1 MNEDNREYKSQL
13 YPSKDANLLSKDEEI
28 KEKRWMYEANNDE
41 LVPAEYDAEK
51 MYCLISKLKNE
62 TEEIHEIE
70 QRFKDHNSDDIKD
83 FLRAIYLSS
92 PKSDKEKEK
101 FGWARDI
108 KIDIVKGSIYKIKKY
123 FLENNNL
130 KDIRGG
136 SILIDYLNNDVVKD
150 QLLKLGYSEINIVY
164 CGGGNI
170 FVVVPSGSGEK
181 ICESLETTFRNIS
194 LTAMNA
200 FESITISLHEFA
212 FNFKHISGKLSE
224 KLEERKKLKLYN
236 INPDNDLGS
245 INIRGKS
252 INFSEY
258 KAAEE
263 LKDSGVVCELCD
275 IRDAKYLIEES
286 EGSVAVC
293 ASCLRKHLAGK
304 AKSMFNDEFKEYTF
318 VKLEDNNIKSID
330 DISKNIAVIYGD
342 GNNMGKVVMEI
353 QNVFEMMYFSRK
365 TDKITKRSVYEAIN
379 ETMEKNAK
387 FEVIALGGDDIFIIV
402 PAEHAFN
409 ITTKIIDKFDKGFNN
424 KITMSVGLVISKSNT
439 PIASLFSIAQQKLKS
454 AKALIKKDKNI
465 EEGSIDIV
473 ELLGNMHIN
482 FGDKGVFPVT
492 NSKFKKILKEI
503 KEFTSNNSA
512 SSQLHKTNY
521 AQKTMIEEE
530 FNLFYYYQESK
541 KKKKE
546 ESIDQLIKR
555 IYGNSEERALPYQI
569 SWDDLILV
577 SKWCKG
583 GQ

>member
-13 YPSKDANLLSKDEEI
+13 YPSKDANLLNKDEEL
-28 KEKRWMYEANNDE
+28 KEKRWVYNASKDE
-41 LVPAEYDAEK
+41 LAPSEYDTEK
-51 MYCLISKLKNE
+51 IYCLISKFKNK
-62 TEEIHEIE
+62 TEETNELKK
-70 QRFKDHNSDDIKD
+70 RFRSYNSDDIKD

-92 PKSDKEKEK
+92 SKNDKAK
-101 FGWARDI
+101 FEWARDI
-108 KIDIVKGSIYKIKKY
+108 KIDVVKGSIYKIKKY

-130 KDIRGG
+130 KTIRGG
-136 SILIDYLNNDVVKD
+136 SVLIDYLNNDVVKEE
-150 QLLKLGYSEINIVY
+150 LLELGYSENNIIY

-170 FVVVPSGSGEK
+170 FIVVQGGEGQN
-181 ICESLETTFRNIS
+181 ICKHLEKKFREIS

-200 FESITISLHEFA
+200 FESITVSLHEFA
-212 FNFKHISGKLSE
+212 FDFKHVSDKLNK
-224 KLEERKKLKLYN
+224 KLEERTKIKLYN
-236 INPDNDLGS
+236 INPDNVLG
-245 INIRGKS
+245 IVNIKGEG
-252 INFSEY
+252 IDFSKY
-258 KAAEE
+258 KEAEE
-263 LKDSGVVCELCD
+263 LKDSGVVCKLCD
-275 IRDAKYLIEES
+275 IRDAKYLIDES

-293 ASCLRKHLAGK
+293 PSCLRKHLAGK
-304 AKSMFNDEFKEYTF
+304 EKSMFNDEFKKYTD
-318 VKLEDNNIKSID
+318 VELRQNKIKSID
-330 DISKNIAVIYGD
+330 DISDEIAVIYGD

-365 TDKITKRSVYEAIN
+365 TDEITKRSVYEAIN
-379 ETMEKNAK
+379 ETIGENAK

-402 PAEHAFN
+402 PAKDSFN
-409 ITTKIIDKFDKGFNN
+409 IATKIIDKFDKGFNN
-424 KITMSVGLVISKSNT
+424 KITMSVGVVISKSNT

-473 ELLGNMHIN
+473 EILGNMHIN
-482 FGDKGVFPVT
+482 FEDKGLFPMT
-492 NSKFKKILKEI
+492 NSKFKKVL
-503 KEFTSNNSA
+503 KEFTNNKSA
-512 SSQLHKTNY
+512 NSQLYKISY

-541 KKKKE
+541 KKKNE

-555 IYGNSEERALPYQI
+555 IYGNSEERALPYKI